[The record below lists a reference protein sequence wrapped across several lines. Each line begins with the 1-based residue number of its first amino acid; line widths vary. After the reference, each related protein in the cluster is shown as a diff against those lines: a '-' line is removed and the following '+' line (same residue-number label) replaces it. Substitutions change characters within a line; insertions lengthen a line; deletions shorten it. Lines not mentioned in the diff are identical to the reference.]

1 MSSTTLEPT
10 AAHPT
15 SHWRALALCLLMFV
29 VYIVLVQA
37 IARFGAP
44 VFKALPTPN
53 SAPLLWWRV
62 DKNVA
67 LVGLSDLIAAVLPVF
82 VYLRLRRRRLADL
95 GYNRP
100 GTWLAWTLVL
110 VAQAGLIYSDTH
122 MGAVGRA
129 PGFLGS
135 YALLASVIVGP
146 LAAFSEETF
155 FRGFLMDTLQ
165 RGGFGTVL
173 QVVISALFFGV
184 AHLGYVRV
192 FNVTD
197 LSIPV
202 FTGLLGAFWSF
213 VYVLGKRSLWPTIAA
228 HIINDA
234 VLIPSVFYLLVVA
247 RG

>member
-1 MSSTTLEPT
+1 MSSITLETT
-10 AAHPT
+10 APT
-15 SHWRALALCLLMFV
+15 SRWRALALCVLMFV
-29 VYIVLVQA
+29 VYIVLLRA
-37 IARFGAP
+37 IAGFGAP
-44 VFKALPTPN
+44 FFKAIPMPN
-53 SAPLLWWRV
+53 GAPLLWWRV

-67 LVGLSDLIAAVLPVF
+67 LIGLSDLIAAVLPVF
-82 VYLRLRRRRLADL
+82 VYLRLRGRRLADL
-95 GYNRP
+95 GYNRA

-110 VAQAGLIYSDTH
+110 VAQVGLIYSDTH

-129 PGFLGS
+129 PGFLGP

-155 FRGFLMDTLQ
+155 FRGFLMDTLE
-165 RGGFGTVL
+165 RGGFGIAL
-173 QVVISALFFGV
+173 QIAISALFFGI
-184 AHLGYVRV
+184 AHLGYVRA
-192 FNVTD
+192 FNFTD
-197 LSIPV
+197 LSIPI

-213 VYVLGKRSLWPTIAA
+213 IYVLGKRSLWPAIVA